1 MKEYLYNSSDKF
13 DIKDNFTELIDN
25 AIGMLTLDPVA
36 IKNLTTQMVK
46 MPIIIRDAIY
56 WSKFYMFILGIN
68 KIQEDL
74 GGSIKLSNILFD
86 NSKNREQNGM
96 RLLGYIDKADSKQKV
111 NYYINSTKSLL
122 MGNISNTDYFRIM
135 KAVSETLNEDLE
147 YLAEIVENKNVIKG
161 NIQLLALERSGLV
174 IQARIDTNENIE
186 TQYYAVSNLGRMVD
200 NYAISL
206 DNDDRQ
212 NYYKNEAEQYKL
224 EVGFPTMSKEEIYKL
239 LEP

>member
-1 MKEYLYNSSDKF
+1 
-13 DIKDNFTELIDN
+13 
-25 AIGMLTLDPVA
+25 MLTLDPVA

-174 IQARIDTNENIE
+174 IQARIDNN
-186 TQYYAVSNLGRMVD
+186 
-200 NYAISL
+200 
-206 DNDDRQ
+206 
-212 NYYKNEAEQYKL
+212 
-224 EVGFPTMSKEEIYKL
+224 
-239 LEP
+239 

>member
-1 MKEYLYNSSDKF
+1 MKEYLYNSNDKF

-224 EVGFPTMSKEEIYKL
+224 EVEFPTMSKEEIYKL

>member
-1 MKEYLYNSSDKF
+1 
-13 DIKDNFTELIDN
+13 
-25 AIGMLTLDPVA
+25 
-36 IKNLTTQMVK
+36 
-46 MPIIIRDAIY
+46 
-56 WSKFYMFILGIN
+56 
-68 KIQEDL
+68 
-74 GGSIKLSNILFD
+74 
-86 NSKNREQNGM
+86 
-96 RLLGYIDKADSKQKV
+96 
-111 NYYINSTKSLL
+111 
-122 MGNISNTDYFRIM
+122 M

-224 EVGFPTMSKEEIYKL
+224 EVEFPTMSKEEIYKL

>member
-1 MKEYLYNSSDKF
+1 MKEYLYNSNDKF

>member
-25 AIGMLTLDPVA
+25 AIGMLTLDPIA

-224 EVGFPTMSKEEIYKL
+224 EVWFPTMSKEEIYKL

>member
-1 MKEYLYNSSDKF
+1 MKEYLYNSNDKF

-56 WSKFYMFILGIN
+56 WSKFYMIN

-224 EVGFPTMSKEEIYKL
+224 EVEFPTMSKEEIYKL